1 MQPRGERE
9 QEIFERIRATQTPEE
24 ERQRLALEQR
34 LAGQGRLGVQTA
46 QFGGTPEQ
54 LALAKAQEEAQNRAA
69 LMAMQQ
75 AGTEQQQQFQQ
86 ALGLAGQTGQ
96 LAQIGSGL
104 ESQALQRGLGLSQLG
119 LAGTQAGAGLEAQR
133 LQQLLGLQ
141 QADIGAAQ
149 AQQAL
154 QQGGLGLAGGLFGL
168 SSQAAGLPSQLQAG
182 DIANLQALMQT
193 SYAPQAQLLNALQ
206 PAINIASIADIGRR
220 TGAGLF
226 GEAAASGL
234 EANLQTALQRAQLE
248 QGLFSSLAELAGA
261 RSQAGAGLFSQL
273 AGSIPFFEDYSDK
286 EWYKK
291 LFGGS

>member
-1 MQPRGERE
+1 
-9 QEIFERIRATQTPEE
+9 
-24 ERQRLALEQR
+24 
-34 LAGQGRLGVQTA
+34 
-46 QFGGTPEQ
+46 
-54 LALAKAQEEAQNRAA
+54 
-69 LMAMQQ
+69 
-75 AGTEQQQQFQQ
+75 
-86 ALGLAGQTGQ
+86 
-96 LAQIGSGL
+96 
-104 ESQALQRGLGLSQLG
+104 
-119 LAGTQAGAGLEAQR
+119 LEAQR

-141 QADIGAAQ
+141 RADIGAAQ

-261 RSQAGAGLFSQL
+261 RSQAGAGLFGQL
-273 AGSIPFFEDYSDK
+273 AGSMPFFEDYREKD
-286 EWYKK
+286 WYKK

>member
-1 MQPRGERE
+1 
-9 QEIFERIRATQTPEE
+9 
-24 ERQRLALEQR
+24 
-34 LAGQGRLGVQTA
+34 
-46 QFGGTPEQ
+46 
-54 LALAKAQEEAQNRAA
+54 
-69 LMAMQQ
+69 MAMQQ
-75 AGTEQQQQFQQ
+75 AGAEQQQQFQQ

-96 LAQIGSGL
+96 LAQLGSGL

-154 QQGGLGLAGGLFGL
+154 QQGGVGLAGGLFGL
-168 SSQAAGLPSQLQAG
+168 SAQAAGLPSQLQAG

-234 EANLQTALQRAQLE
+234 EANLQTQLQRAQLE

-261 RSQAGAGLFSQL
+261 RSQAGAGLFGQL
-273 AGSIPFFEDYSDK
+273 GGLLPDNVQEQDWFK
-286 EWYKK
+286 R
-291 LFGGS
+291 LFGG